1 MAFHHAKD
9 SRLRSAMDLAMQDT
23 YARMRIPDFDVVYR
37 RTYGIIEVNSW
48 RLGLLRIFASMRNMT
63 CLDLQPSNA

>member
-23 YARMRIPDFDVVYR
+23 FAKMGIPDFDVVYQC
-37 RTYGIIEVNSW
+37 TYGIIEVSF
-48 RLGLLRIFASMRNMT
+48 LAPRIAS
-63 CLDLQPSNA
+63 